1 MKLLNCLKLLAEKNW
16 LQYYGDD
23 WARNYDLNSSKELS
37 KQLTQLT
44 QAKLAQIS
52 AVEAQSQPLK
62 AIFIVEQNPIHFIA
76 SFLASVI
83 AEVNLFLCDPSWQ
96 RQEWL
101 QVLSLVKPDLILG
114 DNAARDSISHLKL
127 ASSDPASQL
136 KFFDRPLIMIPTGGT
151 SGKIKFA
158 VHSWQTLAA
167 SVTGFKTF
175 FACQQINS
183 FCTLPLYHVSGLMQ
197 LMRSFLTQGRL
208 IICPYK
214 LAAAQPKAIAR
225 ADFFISLVPT
235 QLQLLIANSPEWLQ
249 EFKAILVGGAAAS
262 RSLLDTARKY
272 NLAIAPIYGMTE
284 TASGVVAL
292 KPQDFLSGNYS
303 NGQVM
308 PHAQVS
314 IKNDLTT
321 KNRAGLIEIKSTSL
335 YLGYYPAVLNSGSSL
350 LTDDL
355 GYFDAAGYLS
365 LVGRDSQKIITG
377 GENVFPAELEEVIY
391 STQLVRDV
399 CVIGIP
405 DPKWGQAV
413 TAIYVPAATNNLDL
427 IKEQVRSQLAKYKQP
442 KNWLKVDTI
451 PRNNRGKVNY
461 QELQAIALQQI
472 DNNLL

>member
-1 MKLLNCLKLLAEKNW
+1 MKLLNYLKLLAEKNW

-175 FACQQINS
+175 FACQ
-183 FCTLPLYHVSGLMQ
+183 
-197 LMRSFLTQGRL
+197 
-208 IICPYK
+208 K
-214 LAAAQPKAIAR
+214 
-225 ADFFISLVPT
+225 
-235 QLQLLIANSPEWLQ
+235 
-249 EFKAILVGGAAAS
+249 
-262 RSLLDTARKY
+262 
-272 NLAIAPIYGMTE
+272 
-284 TASGVVAL
+284 
-292 KPQDFLSGNYS
+292 
-303 NGQVM
+303 
-308 PHAQVS
+308 
-314 IKNDLTT
+314 
-321 KNRAGLIEIKSTSL
+321 
-335 YLGYYPAVLNSGSSL
+335 
-350 LTDDL
+350 
-355 GYFDAAGYLS
+355 
-365 LVGRDSQKIITG
+365 
-377 GENVFPAELEEVIY
+377 
-391 STQLVRDV
+391 
-399 CVIGIP
+399 
-405 DPKWGQAV
+405 
-413 TAIYVPAATNNLDL
+413 
-427 IKEQVRSQLAKYKQP
+427 
-442 KNWLKVDTI
+442 
-451 PRNNRGKVNY
+451 
-461 QELQAIALQQI
+461 
-472 DNNLL
+472 